1 MGNPRLVLALL
12 LLPYK
17 WRGLAD
23 AQCTLRLIPRTPRRT
38 HSETPRRLRVHHGE
52 SKANALVV
60 SVVTHGEHI
69 AKHLSR

>member
-23 AQCTLRLIPRTPRRT
+23 AQCTPKVEPEHAT
-38 HSETPRRLRVHHGE
+38 
-52 SKANALVV
+52 ANV
-60 SVVTHGEHI
+60 
-69 AKHLSR
+69 

>member
-23 AQCTLRLIPRTPRRT
+23 AQCTPRRT
-38 HSETPRRLRVHHGE
+38 YSETLRRLRVHHGE
-52 SKANALVV
+52 AKANALVV
-60 SVVTHGEHI
+60 SVVTHSEHI
-69 AKHLSR
+69 AND